1 MCMSSQIWIEPD
13 NKHFYLRLPQLF
25 QYRVYK
31 YNIKSSVGSWTQ
43 PKKYDINFKYY
54 NKFDCEEYVSIKMY
68 YNSSKNSRKENQGI
82 NIVFDPDKLMV
93 NGMSNTIT
101 SYIPKNALEYGK
113 NYFKNL
119 RITISLN
126 NMNFVHS
133 NGDK

>member
-1 MCMSSQIWIEPD
+1 
-13 NKHFYLRLPQLF
+13 
-25 QYRVYK
+25 
-31 YNIKSSVGSWTQ
+31 
-43 PKKYDINFKYY
+43 
-54 NKFDCEEYVSIKMY
+54 
-68 YNSSKNSRKENQGI
+68 
-82 NIVFDPDKLMV
+82 MV

-133 NGDK
+133 NGDKWNCDLSKCLRIAVPKLFKLYQNTIEYRSQGHGNMKILIIKAIFLVKRLARQIKIISNHY